1 MISINYYI
9 MLNDE
14 RRHWR
19 SHARV
24 ICRAARTRLYPE
36 KTFQPRPYDSL
47 HQRRIVAHIIDK
59 AGLFFTVAKEACN
72 GIVRGTR

>member
-1 MISINYYI
+1 MMN
-9 MLNDE
+9 
-14 RRHWR
+14 
-19 SHARV
+19 AV
-24 ICRAARTRLYPE
+24 IEDHMHVSFVGFAGTRLYPE